1 MNALDHR
8 PKPPKPYERLPYSQ
22 QEQIKEYATEIGIE
36 IAKQRET
43 AYSRQCLGINMK
55 TSVIALHEAFGMSA
69 DELIQFIGNYK
80 RIWKYHNRLL
90 EKGITENYLDDRIT
104 EIFGE
109 NGFPKDFVDDL
120 LSQVELYEGD
130 N

>member
-1 MNALDHR
+1 MTR
-8 PKPPKPYERLPYSQ
+8 IPKPYITLPTK
-22 QEQIKEYATEIGIE
+22 EKEEIKKYMTEIAVE
-36 IAKQRET
+36 IAKERET

-55 TSVIALHEAFGMSA
+55 TSVIALREAFGMSA

-109 NGFPKDFVDDL
+109 NGFPKDFVDNL
-120 LSQVELYEGD
+120 LSQVELYEEVENG
-130 N
+130 